1 MMTTIILTVSLIASM
16 VINIV
21 FVWYTRN
28 LLNYLEMTN
37 EEARVILDS
46 VAEYEA
52 HLTDVYGRDL
62 FYGDATLESLLRH
75 TSNLADEIQEYI
87 KANQEIINLEETE
100 IENA

>member
-37 EEARVILDS
+37 EEA
-46 VAEYEA
+46 
-52 HLTDVYGRDL
+52 GRDL

>member
-52 HLTDVYGRDL
+52 HLTDV
-62 FYGDATLESLLRH
+62 
-75 TSNLADEIQEYI
+75 
-87 KANQEIINLEETE
+87 
-100 IENA
+100 